1 MLAQS
6 ESSLAKIERKRSK
19 LKDLKDYCQKELTK
33 REALEQEFSLI
44 EKETAEQVRQEMQAQ
59 LDAKDS
65 KVESFKQ
72 ELEADAMEQIT
83 ALETQLLKSKEL
95 LQKAQGEVE
104 GLKAQKKEQS
114 IKMAKQSKE
123 NLMKNKEDTK
133 VLKQA

>member
-1 MLAQS
+1 
-6 ESSLAKIERKRSK
+6 
-19 LKDLKDYCQKELTK
+19 
-33 REALEQEFSLI
+33 
-44 EKETAEQVRQEMQAQ
+44 
-59 LDAKDS
+59 
-65 KVESFKQ
+65 
-72 ELEADAMEQIT
+72 MEQIT

-114 IKMAKQSKE
+114 VKMAKQSKE